1 LIKKCAE
8 ERISIF
14 GYCIGYHH
22 LAIKSFEVCK
32 RIYDEVKYKNYSF
45 DIHDLY
51 YLGYDK
57 FIIGEF
63 ADIIIKH
70 ILDFISQ
77 NNHK

>member
-1 LIKKCAE
+1 MDEKDFNKK
-8 ERISIF
+8 
-14 GYCIGYHH
+14 
-22 LAIKSFEVCK
+22 KN
-32 RIYDEVKYKNYSF
+32 KYQKVINDF

-51 YLGYDK
+51 YLDSYNK
-57 FIIGEF
+57 FTIGEF

>member
-1 LIKKCAE
+1 MLILITGSCVLL
-8 ERISIF
+8 SL
-14 GYCIGYHH
+14 GVIGTY
-22 LAIKSFEVCK
+22 IGK
-32 RIYDEVKYKNYSF
+32 IYDEVKYKNYSF

-51 YLGYDK
+51 YLDSYNK
-57 FIIGEF
+57 FTIGEF